1 MQKNLTQKRLLWI
14 LIIVGLLS
22 FACQLPLGQNTD
34 QGTANTDDLQA
45 TIVALQTQMAQPEDV
60 QPTDTGLSGD
70 TETHNPQVTATLPA
84 DTEQPDQVEQPGQA
98 DQGTSGYRGF
108 MAHTNQHFVA
118 LDFNGVKLG
127 FDAETSANPWI
138 GENEVSV
145 FNDQVYYAQFGENSG
160 VFRVT
165 QQGSQR
171 LDFIDV
177 GTDPASILVSPDGS
191 MIAWGTSQWI
201 NNSPETSLYLAN
213 IDGSNQRLVAQ
224 IPSTE
229 QVDLWRLYYPY
240 RWTVDGK
247 LVYATGL
254 TGIGGYMLFWGYNG
268 MFLYDPASNSSTTL
282 VSEEEHLGICLSSI
296 SEDLQKIAITC
307 GDSNQVRVRQ
317 LSNGAEVAYP
327 LLPDQGMA
335 GAARFSPSGEWLAYV
350 IQRAE
355 HDNELGKIVVAPTD
369 GSFAP
374 QVIAEVS
381 NGSFVVEGWADENT
395 VLVTRN
401 EFKENS
407 TDISIWRMN
416 RDGTDAVQVTDGQ
429 FIGFIP

>member
-22 FACQLPLGQNTD
+22 FACQLPLRQNTD

-45 TIVALQTQMAQPEDV
+45 TIVALQTQMAQPDLQ
-60 QPTDTGLSGD
+60 QPENKTT
-70 TETHNPQVTATLPA
+70 TEPEGHNPQPTVMTPVETA
-84 DTEQPDQVEQPGQA
+84 QPDQPGSQPAGQTA
-98 DQGTSGYRGF
+98 INYSGF

-118 LDFNGVKLG
+118 MDFNGVKLG

-138 GENEVSV
+138 GENEVTV
-145 FNDQVYYAQFGENSG
+145 FSDQVYYAQFGENSG

-177 GTDPASILVSPDGS
+177 GTNPASILVSPDGS

-224 IPSTE
+224 IPATE
-229 QVDLWRLYYPY
+229 QVDSWRLYYPY
-240 RWTVDGK
+240 RWTEDGK
-247 LVYATGL
+247 LLYATGL

-268 MFLYDPASNSSTTL
+268 MFLYDPTSNSSATL

-296 SEDLQKIAITC
+296 SDDLQKIAITC

-369 GSFAP
+369 GSSAP

-429 FIGFIP
+429 FIGFIH